1 MKGPTGD
8 LRLPVFIV
16 TGYLGSGKTTF
27 LRRALDEAAFTRT
40 LLLVNEAAALGV
52 DDHLLRNNTGA
63 VALLANGCLC
73 CRIDRGVKE
82 ELHGVLAL
90 HRTRKDFDRVIL
102 ELSGLA
108 DPLAVI
114 ATITSDRYLNG
125 QLRIAL
131 VVTLVDGVHALES
144 LDAAEHRRQIEAAD
158 VVLIT
163 KTDMAASDSLAAVDA
178 HVARVQPLASRR
190 PAVETQFGWLVEQ
203 AADLRADR
211 IASSALAGRWR
222 GESLRPALRRPT
234 GAFACLPAEPETFCL
249 RVEQPLEWS
258 RLALWLSLLLH
269 RHGDRILRIKGF
281 LTLKG
286 ADAPVLINCVRHIAY
301 FPEHM
306 EREGDADLPSFLVF
320 IVDGLPK
327 ERIVRS
333 FAACVGEGV
342 AAWETMPRQPE
353 DTLKSADPEG

>member
-1 MKGPTGD
+1 MIRSAGD

-27 LRRALDEAAFTRT
+27 LRRALDDPAFTRS
-40 LLLVNEAAALGV
+40 LMLVNEAAALGV
-52 DDHLLRNNTGA
+52 DDHLLRNDTGA

-114 ATITSDRYLNG
+114 ATITSDPYLNG

-144 LDAAEHRRQIEAAD
+144 RDAAEHRRQIEAAD

-163 KTDMAASDSLAAVDA
+163 KTDMADPDALAAVDA
-178 HVARVQPLASRR
+178 YVAQIQPLAPCR
-190 PAVETQFGWLVEQ
+190 PAAETRFGWLVEQ
-203 AADLRADR
+203 AGGLRADR
-211 IASSALAGRWR
+211 IAHRAFAGGSR
-222 GESLRPALRRPT
+222 GERFRPAVRPPADAFACRPT
-234 GAFACLPAEPETFCL
+234 GPQTFCL
-249 RVEQPLEWS
+249 RVEQPLDWS

-286 ADAPVLINCVRHIAY
+286 AEAPVLINCVRHIAY

-306 EREGDADLPSFLVF
+306 EREGDTNLPSFLVF
-320 IVDGLPK
+320 IVDGLPE
-327 ERIVRS
+327 ERIARS
-333 FAACVGEGV
+333 FAACVGEGA
-342 AAWETMPRQPE
+342 AAWETMPP
-353 DTLKSADPEG
+353 SAREHVEIR

>member
-1 MKGPTGD
+1 MTGPAGD

-27 LRRALDEAAFTRT
+27 LRRALDNPAFTRA
-40 LLLVNEAAALGV
+40 LVLVNEAAALGV
-52 DDHLLRNNTGA
+52 DDHLLRNDTGT

-82 ELHGVLAL
+82 ELHRVLAL
-90 HRTRKDFDRVIL
+90 HRTGRTFDRVIL

-114 ATITSDRYLNG
+114 ATITSDPYLDG
-125 QLRIAL
+125 QMRIAL
-131 VVTLVDGVHALES
+131 VITLVDAVHALES
-144 LDAAEHRRQIEAAD
+144 LDAVEHRRQIEAAD
-158 VVLIT
+158 VILIT
-163 KTDMAASDSLAAVDA
+163 KTDMADPDTLAAVGA
-178 HVARVQPLASRR
+178 HVTRVQPLAPCR
-190 PAVETQFGWLVEQ
+190 PAAETRFGWLVDQ
-203 AADLRADR
+203 ATDLRADR
-211 IASSALAGRWR
+211 IARDVFSGQQR
-222 GESLRPALRRPT
+222 GESSRLALRRPT
-234 GAFACLPAEPETFCL
+234 GGFACLPAGPETFCL
-249 RVEQPLEWS
+249 RVEQPLDWS

-281 LTLKG
+281 LVLKG

-327 ERIVRS
+327 ERIARS
-333 FAACVGEGV
+333 FAACVGDG
-342 AAWETMPRQPE
+342 AATWDTMPRHLE
-353 DTLKSADPEG
+353 NTLKSAESGA